1 MRLLQESLAN
11 IAKINYNR
19 FRLRRRRHVIL
30 VIAIVI
36 DQGYR
41 SRLRHHRGDSEDL

>member
-1 MRLLQESLAN
+1 MSASRKF
-11 IAKINYNR
+11 AKINYDR

-41 SRLRHHRGDSEDL
+41 SRLRHHRGDSRDL